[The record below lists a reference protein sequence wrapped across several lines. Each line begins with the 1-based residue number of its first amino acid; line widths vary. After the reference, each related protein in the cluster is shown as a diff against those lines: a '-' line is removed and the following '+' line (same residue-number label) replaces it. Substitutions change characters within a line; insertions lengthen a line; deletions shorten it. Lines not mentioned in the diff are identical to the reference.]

1 MIHWREI
8 RGANVVWNG
17 LAPRTSLCNGPR
29 PGEHCQVLAACKS
42 VVRDKGA
49 GPPVKYDEKEIQTM
63 HQTAT
68 KNQSL
73 LQKMLNTAHQH
84 SGT

>member
-1 MIHWREI
+1 M
-8 RGANVVWNG
+8 
-17 LAPRTSLCNGPR
+17 
-29 PGEHCQVLAACKS
+29 LAACKS